1 MLLLL
6 TYFEWN
12 IMNTH
17 ILVFLMH
24 SFLAE
29 APVGSKAVH
38 STDISV
44 EEKLVQQVSPVL
56 TASSSYTATS

>member
-1 MLLLL
+1 M
-6 TYFEWN
+6 TAN
-12 IMNTH
+12 VH

-38 STDISV
+38 STDLSV
-44 EEKLVQQVSPVL
+44 EKLMQPAGQQAVL
-56 TASSSYTATS
+56 TLQHHA